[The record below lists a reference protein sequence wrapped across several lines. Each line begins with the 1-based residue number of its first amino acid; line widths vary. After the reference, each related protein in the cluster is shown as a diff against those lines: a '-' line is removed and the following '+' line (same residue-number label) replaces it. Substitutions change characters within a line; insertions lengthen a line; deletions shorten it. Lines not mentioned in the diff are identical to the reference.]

1 MTATTSVTSKDKE
14 YVTHAPPPIHSIF
27 VLSGMVAVFCAGLP
41 TWEAI
46 DTVAT
51 SGTFTNRV
59 FPDLVSLQMLIYIRA
74 AFGLLVVSVTLF
86 SMLPG
91 NG

>member
-1 MTATTSVTSKDKE
+1 MTATTNRMVKDRE
-14 YVTHAPPPIHSIF
+14 YVTHAPPPMQSIV
-27 VLSGMVAVFCAGLP
+27 VLTAMLSVFLACLP

-51 SGTFTNRV
+51 IDTFTNRV
-59 FPDLVSLQMLIYIRA
+59 FPDLVSLEMLIYIRA
-74 AFGLLVVSVTLF
+74 AFGFLVVSVTIF